1 MTLRFTSYTTD
12 CIVQRSAELE
22 ALRKE
27 YNESIANE

>member
-22 ALRKE
+22 ALRRM
-27 YNESIANE
+27 SLAA